1 MSANCVHL
9 LQSYTLTIVKF
20 IVKRK
25 LCLYHYCLY
34 IYIYIYIYTHTPIYI
49 YIYIYIKENEYA
61 TQLDLL
67 FRGDKI

>member
-1 MSANCVHL
+1 MSASCVHL

-34 IYIYIYIYTHTPIYI
+34 IYIYTHTHLYI

-61 TQLDLL
+61 TQQDLL

>member
-1 MSANCVHL
+1 MSASCVHL

-34 IYIYIYIYTHTPIYI
+34 MYI

-61 TQLDLL
+61 TQQDLL